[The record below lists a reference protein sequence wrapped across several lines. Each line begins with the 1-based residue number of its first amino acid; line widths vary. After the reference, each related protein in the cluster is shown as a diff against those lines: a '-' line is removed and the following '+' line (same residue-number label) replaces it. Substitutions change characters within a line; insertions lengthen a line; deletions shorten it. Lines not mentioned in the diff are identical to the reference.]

1 MNKQSR
7 RNSCSGIF
15 KLLLMI
21 TLLFPLVASAA
32 TISTV
37 AGNGEGDAYFTDV
50 YNGALATSVA
60 ARGVSGIA
68 TDAAGNLYYNANT
81 HVVKRDASTG
91 LVTLIAGN
99 GTFGFSGD
107 GGAATNAAIQ
117 GLGVT
122 GLGFDLS
129 GNLLIADSYNSR
141 MRAVN
146 LTTGIIVTPWGDPST
161 NGYVTDMEYDGGGTL
176 FTVDNRYSQIW
187 VTPPD
192 GPTYVFAGLN
202 PASPGFSGDNGPAD
216 EARLNH
222 PYGLALDAAG
232 NIYFSDRDNHVIRRI
247 DRITGVITSYA
258 GQGTVSGF
266 GGDGGPASAALLNR
280 PAGIDFDS
288 AGNLYIA
295 DSGNARVRRVDASSG
310 IITTVVGNGA
320 VDQYGRFISSGD
332 GGEATNASLRSAT
345 NVALDANDNLY
356 IADYHRVRR
365 VSYPDTTPPTG
376 TLTINN
382 GAEFTNSNRL
392 NLTLTCDDS
401 GGSGCTQMRFRTN
414 GGAWTPLKPF
424 SNTDNGNVWSLIQ
437 GLNTIGVEFLDALG
451 NRSSE
456 ITDSITFDSV
466 SPLGARITSPSDGDT
481 VGTSTPRFTGTAEPF
496 STVNLSVYN
505 SGWTT
510 IAMVTTDAAGNWSTV
525 IPEQPD
531 GRRSYHAIPT
541 DRAGNVGWE
550 DNIVDV
556 IIDTTAPTAPV
567 INQPAAGSTTQNRT
581 PTISGTAE
589 IVSTITLYDDAD
601 ILGQFTRDSGWGSSW
616 SFTPTTPL
624 SEGVHNITATATDAV
639 GNVSALS
646 PVTTF
651 TIIVPDHT
659 PPVVTPPADIT
670 AAAINSSGTPA
681 TNLSVFLD
689 GATAV
694 DDTDGSLPISHDA
707 PAILPLGTTTVTFSA
722 TDAAGNT
729 GSATATITVSDLPA
743 PIVPPPAS
751 ITLAAV
757 DAAGTPLS
765 SAAQF
770 LGDASATDEIDGSL
784 PVSHD
789 APAILPFGTTTVTF
803 SATDS
808 AGNTGNATA
817 TITISDLTAPIV
829 TPPASIT
836 LAAVDAAGIPLSN
849 AAQFLG
855 DASATDETDGS
866 LPVSH
871 NAPDPLPLG
880 TTTVTFSATDSAG
893 NRATASASVTVTD
906 QLEPVITAGAGLIVL
921 GDSILNGLDASA
933 APIQDLLNGASAQDN
948 VDGAV
953 TVTHDAPSFF
963 PYGSTTVTFSAV
975 DAMGNAA
982 THQAV
987 VTVNNPDATGDAAPA
1002 ASGTGL
1008 TIEQSIALGLDPN
1021 ANTTDVDGD
1030 GIADNLEVGDLLNP
1044 SDSDGDGVL
1053 DLFESGAAANDASY
1067 VNGLV
1072 TTNGSVDLQSNGQSL
1087 AQVTSSATGSGAPSG
1102 VDFPYGVISYQST
1115 VATAGDNQTV
1125 RLTFSAPL
1133 PSQPVLYKVDV
1144 AGAYTV
1150 IPATQWTQV
1159 DGNTID
1165 LTLTDG
1171 GSFDL
1176 DGVANGVIVDPLA
1189 VGNPITEPSP
1199 NSGGGGGGAASP
1211 WVLLLLLLSLARS
1224 RKTLCARRR
1233 V

>member
-32 TISTV
+32 TINTV

-556 IIDTTAPTAPV
+556 IIDTTAPAAPV

-601 ILGQFTRDSGWGSSW
+601 ILGQFTRDSGLGSSW

-707 PAILPLGTTTVTFSA
+707 PAILPFGTTTVTFSA

-729 GSATATITVSDLPA
+729 GS
-743 PIVPPPAS
+743 
-751 ITLAAV
+751 
-757 DAAGTPLS
+757 
-765 SAAQF
+765 
-770 LGDASATDEIDGSL
+770 
-784 PVSHD
+784 
-789 APAILPFGTTTVTF
+789 
-803 SATDS
+803 
-808 AGNTGNATA
+808 ATA

-836 LAAVDAAGIPLSN
+836 LAAVDAAGTPLSN

-893 NRATASASVTVTD
+893 NTATASASVTVTD

-921 GDSILNGLDASA
+921 GDAMLNGLDASA

-953 TVTHDAPSFF
+953 TVTHDAPSLF

-1087 AQVTSSATGSGAPSG
+1087 TQVTSSATGSGAPSG

-1115 VATAGDNQTV
+1115 VATAGDAQTV
-1125 RLTFSAPL
+1125 RLTFSTPL

-1144 AGAYTV
+1144 AGTYTV